1 MERKED
7 LDYGVD
13 GVVVKIDSFEM
24 QERLGVVAHD
34 PRWAVAYKFPPT
46 QKLTKLL
53 NIGVNVGR
61 TGSLNPYAELEPV
74 EIGGAT
80 VKMATLHN
88 EDDIRR
94 KDLRIGDRVLVERAG
109 DVIPHVVKSVETD
122 PDRAEVYSIPAHCP
136 VSGDAVVREPGEAMY
151 YCPNSSCPAQFYE
164 LLKALR
170 LPRVDGHRGDGRV
183 AGAAGDRG
191 RIGP

>member
-1 MERKED
+1 MGGG
-7 LDYGVD
+7 LQV
-13 GVVVKIDSFEM
+13 
-24 QERLGVVAHD
+24 
-34 PRWAVAYKFPPT
+34 PPT
-46 QKLTKLL
+46 QKVTTLL

-109 DVIPHVVKSVETD
+109 DVIPHVVKSMETD
-122 PDRAEVYSIPAHCP
+122 PDRAEVYSIPSHCP
-136 VSGDAVVREPGEAMY
+136 VSGDEVVREPGEAMY

-164 LLKALR
+164 LLKHFAYRGSMDIEGMGESLAQLVIEAELDPR
-170 LPRVDGHRGDGRV
+170 LGRPVRGDG
-183 AGAAGDRG
+183 GAVGGVGAHGREERRERLRG
-191 RIGP
+191 HPT